1 MGNILKKY
9 NLTKTQWEVVGGAIT
24 GDTLPI
30 GAIMPYTSKTTP
42 SNWLPCNGQAVSR
55 TTYADLFAIIGTQYG
70 AGDGSTTFNVP
81 DLNDYKVPIGYDRF
95 EEQSNR
101 MNLGTTG
108 GEETHTLT
116 VDEMPSH
123 AHTNAMFSMNAIDNN
138 YGFAQ
143 GGTYTDRAVG
153 RADTSQYNVLN
164 GVQNI
169 QNAGGS
175 QAHNNM
181 QPYVTT
187 NYIIKAFQSSGV
199 VAQVSNTK
207 SDSTTDTYS
216 CDYIN
221 GINKYSTEE
230 TIVGYDDNQKPV
242 YRKVFKG
249 SLASM
254 TVIAENVE
262 SYYGCYGCVEMDT
275 NTYPSLPYYE
285 YSTSGAYLST
295 IQYISSNNTIRF
307 VAQKAGANVTVN
319 VNFYVEY
326 TKTTD

>member
-9 NLTKTQWEVVGGAIT
+9 NLTKAQWEVVGGAIT

-30 GAIMPYTSKTTP
+30 GSMIPYTSKITP

-123 AHTNAMFSMNAIDNN
+123 NHTVGWKYYSGAGTTNATLAYDP
-138 YGFAQ
+138 
-143 GGTYTDRAVG
+143 TDRIP
-153 RADTSQYNVLN
+153 TSYT
-164 GVQNI
+164 
-169 QNAGGS
+169 GGS

-199 VAQVSNTK
+199 VAQVNNTK
-207 SDSTTDTYS
+207 SNSTTDTYS
-216 CDYIN
+216 CEYVN
-221 GINKYSTEE
+221 
-230 TIVGYDDNQKPV
+230 NQLLNID
-242 YRKVFKG
+242 KG
-249 SLASM
+249 SVTIETSNNNYIEVAVTFNKTFNTIP
-254 TVIAENVE
+254 TVMLTPDSVGPGFNSPNVGVKRN
-262 SYYGCYGCVEMDT
+262 SITTTGFTMIY
-275 NTYPSLPYYE
+275 
-285 YSTSGAYLST
+285 
-295 IQYISSNNTIRF
+295 SSNYT
-307 VAQKAGANVTVN
+307 AGLTNKVSYLAI
-319 VNFYVEY
+319 E
-326 TKTTD
+326 

>member
-108 GEETHTLT
+108 GEETHKLT
-116 VDEMPSH
+116 VEEMPT
-123 AHTNAMFSMNAIDNN
+123 HTHGTKMAVMYDIDKN
-138 YGFAQ
+138 YGFSK
-143 GGTYTDRAVG
+143 GGAYSDRAVG
-153 RADTSQYNVLN
+153 RYDNVNNYLAGN
-164 GVQNI
+164 QNI
-169 QNAGGS
+169 QNTGGS

-181 QPYVTT
+181 PPYVTT

-216 CDYIN
+216 CEYVN
-221 GINKYSTEE
+221 GIGSTLNAIVENKYSTSWWYSSNKINSNFVLIDLRSNSEN
-230 TIVGYDDNQKPV
+230 DNVSLYLPV
-242 YRKVFKG
+242 ALLKKY
-249 SLASM
+249 SSAS
-254 TVIAENVE
+254 
-262 SYYGCYGCVEMDT
+262 
-275 NTYPSLPYYE
+275 PYFVKNN
-285 YSTSGAYLST
+285 SNL
-295 IQYISSNNTIRF
+295 IFQCYISSDGTFSGLNRAESGTKY
-307 VAQKAGANVTVN
+307 VTNVYEV
-319 VNFYVEY
+319 F
-326 TKTTD
+326 

>member
-42 SNWLPCNGQAVSR
+42 SNWLPCNGQEVSR
-55 TTYADLFAIIGTQYG
+55 TTYADLFKIIGTQYG

-116 VDEMPSH
+116 TNEMPSH
-123 AHTNAMFSMNAIDNN
+123 NHAI
-138 YGFAQ
+138 YITKQ
-143 GGTYTDRAVG
+143 G
-153 RADTSQYNVLN
+153 LN
-164 GVQNI
+164 GSGSIQYDGIGYGHNMNQGSGYTQNT
-169 QNAGGS
+169 GGS
-175 QAHNNM
+175 QPHNNM

-230 TIVGYDDNQKPV
+230 KVVGEWIDGKPI
-242 YRKVFKG
+242 YRKVYTSYELLGEAPTRYLVLDTDESKEIINGYG
-249 SLASM
+249 SLKIGTFDASIP
-254 TVIAENVE
+254 TPDAGLGYVSPLQKN
-262 SYYGCYGCVEMDT
+262 
-275 NTYPSLPYYE
+275 
-285 YSTSGAYLST
+285 
-295 IQYISSNNTIRF
+295 SSNQIYLTTSSTRNLDDLKY
-307 VAQKAGANVTVN
+307 V
-319 VNFYVEY
+319 VEY